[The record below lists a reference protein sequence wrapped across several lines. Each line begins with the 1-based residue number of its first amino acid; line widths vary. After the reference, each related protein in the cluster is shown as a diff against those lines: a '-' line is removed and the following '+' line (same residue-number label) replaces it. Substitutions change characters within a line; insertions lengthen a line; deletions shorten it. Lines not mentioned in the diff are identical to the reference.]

1 MRITE
6 VSGSEHESA
15 RLAALSKFLV
25 SRAKDTDARKTIS
38 TEAFLKLA
46 RGQGISLTTDQLKT
60 LAVQPPLNNLI
71 QEVNDNEITFKGA
84 DGEEQVSPTMT
95 VDQARKTVDQMAK
108 RAVRRDL

>member
-1 MRITE
+1 MRINE

-15 RLAALSKFLV
+15 RLAALTQFLV
-25 SRAKDTDARKTIS
+25 ARAKDTNARKKIS

-46 RGQGISLTTDQLKT
+46 RGQGISLTADQLKT
-60 LAVQPPLNNLI
+60 LAVQPPLSNLI

-84 DGEEQVSPTMT
+84 GEEQVSTTMT

-108 RAVRRDL
+108 RAVKRDL